1 MKPQYGKT
9 LTLAALPAAILIAAC
24 DVQSPMGAADEA
36 MAGPEAVAMAKGNN
50 FPDGPHDY
58 NLHII
63 GVPRDKSAT
72 MDGNNGHRIFVRLD
86 SDGENTVTGGKN
98 PGHGKGGNDDQNH
111 IYLCNSSNDNGDST
125 DQRCTDYGNP
135 DDWGVI
141 DANATDGDGALLAVP
156 DPCLEEDGS
165 DDNDSTNGCEARWEV
180 HARALAGGSAVI
192 TTCADEEIDYDND
205 GIKDTWCGENP
216 TLPLSPRRGRKA
228 VDVSS
233 SLLYMTITVDDTY
246 DPNLAGCI
254 DPQGGDA
261 TDGEPDTYDVYLFDR
276 CFEDYFWNY
285 DNNGLKNLE
294 LRFYWTAAAD

>member
-1 MKPQYGKT
+1 MKPQHRKT
-9 LTLAALPAAILIAAC
+9 LGLVALPAAILIAAC

-36 MAGPEAVAMAKGNN
+36 LAGPEAVAMAKGNN

-111 IYLCNSSNDNGDST
+111 IYLCNSSNDEGDST
-125 DQRCTDYGNP
+125 DPRCAAYGNT
-135 DDWGVI
+135 DDFGVI

-156 DPCLEEDGS
+156 DPCA
-165 DDNDSTNGCEARWEV
+165 DDDSTTDCTPGWTV
-180 HARALAGGSAVI
+180 WARALAGGDATI
-192 TTCADEEIDYDND
+192 TTCADEDYAYD
-205 GIKDTWCGENP
+205 GNKDTWCGDNEIELEP
-216 TLPLSPRRGRKA
+216 ERGRKA
-228 VDVSS
+228 TEITDN
-233 SLLYMTITVDDTY
+233 LLYMTITVDDAL
-246 DPNLAGCI
+246 DPELAACI
-254 DPQGGDA
+254 DKGNDA
-261 TDGEPDTYDVYLFDR
+261 TDGLPNSYDVYLFDR
-276 CFEDYFWNY
+276 CFQDYFWNY

-294 LRFYWTAAAD
+294 LRFYRS